1 MLDLNTVFVGQ
12 TVGIAKHGAWQ
23 TRSQGLYMVVKANK
37 VKVVVR
43 RLVDDHERLFSVKR
57 GCEVGGNKY
66 NSAFLETVEAQAARE
81 AKKTAQKNVDSA
93 WKDLEN
99 AVALRSIQQ
108 IEWTLSALKAVQTT
122 PLL

>member
-1 MLDLNTVFVGQ
+1 MLDLNTLVVGQ
-12 TVGIAKHGAWQ
+12 QVGIAKHGAWE

-81 AKKTAQKNVDSA
+81 AKKTAARNIDSA
-93 WKDLEN
+93 WEELEK
-99 AVALRSIQQ
+99 AVKLRSFELIVS
-108 IEWTLSALKAVQTT
+108 TLSALKA
-122 PLL
+122 L